1 MMREDEQLAAS
12 PNHSINC
19 PLPLDFSP
27 IMCYSESM
35 MNNEP
40 TLDELI
46 RIELD
51 DDLDIK
57 SNLYGDDYADAMM
70 MDILENIQY

>member
-1 MMREDEQLAAS
+1 MMREDKRLTAS
-12 PNHSINC
+12 LNHSINC
-19 PLPLDFSP
+19 PLPLAFSP

-35 MNNEP
+35 MNKQP

-51 DDLDIK
+51 DDIDIK
-57 SNLYGDDYADAMM
+57 SDLYGDDYADAIMAELF
-70 MDILENIQY
+70 DA